1 MPVVIGLN
9 TLVVG
14 AALLQADEPWMEG
27 AGWGSGYRMLVGS
40 LVVLALLGLWAWLMR
55 RGLLTKQ
62 TNGAVTIETA
72 VPLGERRSLVIV
84 AVEGRR
90 LLIGLTPAS
99 VSLVTSL
106 ESKPA
111 GFDQALEEARHE
123 ATPAKAT

>member
-1 MPVVIGLN
+1 MSIVTGLN
-9 TLVVG
+9 TLLVG
-14 AALLQADEPWMEG
+14 TALLQTDEPWLDG
-27 AGWGSGYRMLVGS
+27 SSWGSGYRMLIGS
-40 LVVLALLGLWAWLMR
+40 LIVLALLGLWAWLMK

-62 TNGAVTIETA
+62 TNGVVTIETA

-106 ESKPA
+106 EPRAA
-111 GFDQALEEARHE
+111 GFDQALEQAGQQG
-123 ATPAKAT
+123 AVKAT